1 MTEIV
6 EPALSEQTALVT
18 GAAQG
23 LGRAV
28 ARAFHA
34 AGARVLLM
42 DVDAG
47 GLETLTGDLGERAHA
62 YPVDLSDADAT
73 EEAVGPAVAEHG
85 PVHTLVHNA
94 AILIP
99 EPFEEVSFEMW
110 TRTVNVGLQ
119 AAFLLTRAVW
129 SGMKAAGGG
138 CVVYVSSRSGIEGFE
153 KESAYCAAKHG
164 LEGLM
169 KSLALEGAP
178 HGILAHTVTPG
189 MYMHTPMSE
198 RNYTDELKA
207 KWVDPG
213 DLAPAFLR
221 LAERTDPGL
230 SGQRLSAWELSRE
243 GARA

>member
-1 MTEIV
+1 MIRL
-6 EPALSEQTALVT
+6 AEQTVLVT

-34 AGARVLLM
+34 SGARVLMM
-42 DVDAG
+42 DVDAE
-47 GLETLTGDLGERAHA
+47 GLATLTDELGERAHA
-62 YPVDLSDADAT
+62 YPVDLSDAGAT
-73 EEAVGPAVAEHG
+73 EEAARRAVAEYG
-85 PVHTLVHNA
+85 PVHTLIHNA
-94 AILIP
+94 AILVP
-99 EPFEEVSFEMW
+99 EPFEGLSFERW

-119 AAFLLTRAVW
+119 AAFLLTKAVW
-129 SGMKAAGGG
+129 SGMKAAGG
-138 CVVYVSSRSGIEGFE
+138 CVIYVSSRSGTHGFE
-153 KESAYCAAKHG
+153 GESAYCAAKHG

-178 HGILAHTVTPG
+178 HGILVHTVTPG

-198 RNYTDELKA
+198 RNYPDELKA

-221 LAERTDPGL
+221 LAERADPTL
-230 SGQRLSAWELSRE
+230 SSQRLSAWELSRE
-243 GARA
+243 EARA